1 MLERNPAKR
10 ATAQAILQ
18 HPWMKEQGVASD
30 KPLDNVILTRLN
42 EFATMNKLKKEAMK
56 IIASC
61 MPADEIAGLKAIFES
76 IDDDKSGT
84 ITAKELHDALL
95 KKGTAIKP
103 EDVESLL
110 ALIDVDANGTI
121 EYEGRDITSVPSYK
135 RVPMGIAL
143 TPEGRRIFPSLTVEE
158 NLKVGAHSR
167 REGPWNLESVYAA
180 FPLVADRRDRVGV
193 NLSGGEQQAAAIG
206 RALMS
211 NPRLLMLDEVSL
223 GLAPV
228 VVEQIYAAMPTI
240 TGNGTTVLLV
250 EQDVNQAL
258 KVADRVQC
266 LLEGRTV
273 LEGAAGSLSRDDIA
287 SAYFGI

>member
-1 MLERNPAKR
+1 MTLLNVDAIDVHYGDF
-10 ATAQAILQ
+10 QALYGLSLHVEEGETLAVIGANGAGKSTL
-18 HPWMKEQGVASD
+18 MKA
-30 KPLDNVILTRLN
+30 L
-42 EFATMNKLKKEAMK
+42 
-56 IIASC
+56 
-61 MPADEIAGLKAIFES
+61 AGLMTPTN
-76 IDDDKSGT
+76 GT
-84 ITAKELHDALL
+84 ITYD
-95 KKGTAIKP
+95 
-103 EDVESLL
+103 
-110 ALIDVDANGTI
+110 
-121 EYEGRDITSVPSYK
+121 GREITRVPSYK

-143 TPEGRRIFPSLTVEE
+143 TPEGRRIFPSLSVEE
-158 NLKVGAHSR
+158 NLKVGAHSGR
-167 REGPWNLESVYAA
+167 PGPWNLASVYEA

-228 VVEQIYAAMPTI
+228 VVEQIYAAMPAI

-273 LEGAAGSLSRDDIA
+273 LEGTAGSLTRDQIA